1 LHLYHQRNFNVSLTT
16 IYFYWMQKNVVILFI
31 LSVSFLGACNLF
43 SGRKADERV
52 ARVNS
57 KYLYISDL
65 QGIVAP
71 GTSAADST
79 VIIKRYIDN
88 WIRQQVYLEEAEKNL
103 TADQADFQRKVE
115 NYRSSLIIFSYE
127 NQYIKANLDTVITPE
142 LMAEYYEKHQDEF
155 KLRDHIV
162 QVKYV
167 KLPLDAPE
175 INSVRRLIRSDSEQ
189 DLVSLEEYCINN
201 AASYFLD
208 TNSWFV
214 FSDILRDMPINPQN
228 TESFLRNNSFLERRD
243 DFYRYFLY
251 IIDYR
256 LEGSASPI
264 VFQSDNIKAIILNHR
279 KQKLINEFRNE
290 LFKNAASN
298 GSFEI
303 Y

>member
-1 LHLYHQRNFNVSLTT
+1 
-16 IYFYWMQKNVVILFI
+16 MQKFIIIFII
-31 LSVSFLGACNLF
+31 LSASFFGACSWF
-43 SGRKADERV
+43 SGRSADERI
-52 ARVNS
+52 ARVNN
-57 KYLYISDL
+57 KYLYRSDL
-65 QGIVAP
+65 HGIITP
-71 GTSAADST
+71 GINAADSA
-79 VIIKRYIDN
+79 VIIKRYIEN
-88 WIRQQVYLEEAEKNL
+88 WIRQQVYLAEAEKKL
-103 TADQADFQRKVE
+103 TADQADFQRKVD
-115 NYRSSLIIFSYE
+115 NYRNSLIIFSYE

-162 QVKYV
+162 QVKFV
-167 KLPLDAPE
+167 KLPLDAPD
-175 INSVRRLIRSDSEQ
+175 INTVRRLIRSDSEQ
-189 DLVSLEEYCINN
+189 DLIALEDYCINH

-208 TNSWFV
+208 SDSWFI
-214 FSDILRDMPINPQN
+214 FSDILRDMPINPLN
-228 TESFLRNNSFLERRD
+228 TESFLRNNSFLERTD

-279 KQKLINEFRNE
+279 KQQLINEFRHE
-290 LFKNAASN
+290 LFKNAVSN

>member
-1 LHLYHQRNFNVSLTT
+1 
-16 IYFYWMQKNVVILFI
+16 MQKLIFTLII
-31 LSVSFLGACNLF
+31 LSTSFFGACTLF
-43 SGRKADERV
+43 TGSKAEERV

-57 KYLYISDL
+57 KYLFKSDL
-65 QGIVAP
+65 QGIVTP
-71 GTSAADST
+71 GTSAADSA
-79 VIIKRYIDN
+79 VIIKRFIDN
-88 WIRQQVYLEEAEKNL
+88 WIRQQIYLEEAEKNL
-103 TADQADFQRKVE
+103 TADHADFQRKVE
-115 NYRSSLIIFSYE
+115 NYRNSLIIFSYE
-127 NQYIKANLDTVITPE
+127 NQYINTYLDTIITPE

-189 DLVSLEEYCINN
+189 DLIALEEYCINN

-208 TNSWFV
+208 TDSWFV

-243 DFYRYFLY
+243 DFYRYLLY

-279 KQKLINEFRNE
+279 KQELINEFRQG

-303 Y
+303 F

>member
-1 LHLYHQRNFNVSLTT
+1 
-16 IYFYWMQKNVVILFI
+16 MQKFIIIFII
-31 LSVSFLGACNLF
+31 LSASFFGACSWF
-43 SGRKADERV
+43 SGRSADERI
-52 ARVNS
+52 ARVNN
-57 KYLYISDL
+57 KYLYRSDL
-65 QGIVAP
+65 HGIITP
-71 GTSAADST
+71 GINAADSA
-79 VIIKRYIDN
+79 VIIKRYVEN
-88 WIRQQVYLEEAEKNL
+88 WIRQQVYLAEAEKKL
-103 TADQADFQRKVE
+103 TADQADFQRKVD
-115 NYRSSLIIFSYE
+115 NYRNSLIIFSYE

-162 QVKYV
+162 QVKFV
-167 KLPLDAPE
+167 KLPLDAPD
-175 INSVRRLIRSDSEQ
+175 INTVRRLIRSDSEQ
-189 DLVSLEEYCINN
+189 DLIALEDYCINH

-208 TNSWFV
+208 SDSWFI
-214 FSDILRDMPINPQN
+214 FSDILRDMPINPLN
-228 TESFLRNNSFLERRD
+228 TESFLRNNSFLERTD

-279 KQKLINEFRNE
+279 KQQLINEFRHE
-290 LFKNAASN
+290 LFKNAVSN

>member
-1 LHLYHQRNFNVSLTT
+1 
-16 IYFYWMQKNVVILFI
+16 MQKLIVIVILISF
-31 LSVSFLGACNLF
+31 SFLGACNLF
-43 SGRKADERV
+43 DGRKADERV
-52 ARVNS
+52 ARVGN
-57 KYLYISDL
+57 KYLYRSDL
-65 QGIVAP
+65 QGIVAS
-71 GTSAADST
+71 GTSPADS
-79 VIIKRYIDN
+79 VFIIKRYIDN
-88 WIRQQVYLEEAEKNL
+88 WVRQQVNLAQAEKNL
-103 TADQADFQRKVE
+103 TADLADFNRKVE
-115 NYRSSLIIFSYE
+115 NYKNSLIVFSYE
-127 NQYIKANLDTVITPE
+127 NEYINANLDTVITPE

-175 INSVRRLIRSDSEQ
+175 INTVRRLVRSDSEQ
-189 DLVSLEEYCINN
+189 DLIALEEYCINH

-208 TNSWFV
+208 TESWFV

-228 TESFLRNNSFLERRD
+228 TESFLRNNSFLERTD
-243 DFYRYFLY
+243 DFYRYFLN

-279 KQKLINEFRNE
+279 KQQLISEFRND

-298 GSFEI
+298 GSIEI

>member
-1 LHLYHQRNFNVSLTT
+1 
-16 IYFYWMQKNVVILFI
+16 MQKFIVIFII
-31 LSVSFLGACNLF
+31 LSASFFGACSWF
-43 SGRKADERV
+43 SGRSADERI
-52 ARVNS
+52 ARVNN
-57 KYLYISDL
+57 KYLYRSDL
-65 QGIVAP
+65 QGIITP
-71 GTSAADST
+71 GINAADSA
-79 VIIKRYIDN
+79 VIIKRYIEN
-88 WIRQQVYLEEAEKNL
+88 WIRQQVYLAEAEKKL
-103 TADQADFQRKVE
+103 TADQADFQRKVD
-115 NYRSSLIIFSYE
+115 NYRNSLIIFSYE

-162 QVKYV
+162 QVKFV
-167 KLPLDAPE
+167 KLPLDAPD
-175 INSVRRLIRSDSEQ
+175 INTVRRLIRSDSEQ
-189 DLVSLEEYCINN
+189 DLIALEDYCINH

-208 TNSWFV
+208 SDSWFI
-214 FSDILRDMPINPQN
+214 FSDILRDMPINPLN
-228 TESFLRNNSFLERRD
+228 TESFLRNNSFLERTD

-279 KQKLINEFRNE
+279 KQQLINEFRHE
-290 LFKNAASN
+290 LFKNAVSN

>member
-1 LHLYHQRNFNVSLTT
+1 
-16 IYFYWMQKNVVILFI
+16 MQKFIVILII
-31 LSVSFLGACNLF
+31 LSVSFFGACSWF
-43 SGRKADERV
+43 TGRGADERV
-52 ARVNS
+52 ARVNN
-57 KYLYISDL
+57 KYLYRSDL
-65 QGIVAP
+65 QGLITP
-71 GTSAADST
+71 GINAADSA

-88 WIRQQVYLEEAEKNL
+88 WVRQQVYLAEAEKNL
-103 TADQADFQRKVE
+103 TADHADFQRKVE
-115 NYRSSLIIFSYE
+115 NYRNSLIIFSYE

-142 LMAEYYEKHQDEF
+142 LMAEYYEKHRDEF

-162 QVKYV
+162 QVKFV
-167 KLPLDAPE
+167 KLPLDAPD
-175 INSVRRLIRSDSEQ
+175 INTVRRLIRSDSEQ
-189 DLVSLEEYCINN
+189 DLIALEEYCINN

-208 TNSWFV
+208 SDSWFI

-228 TESFLRNNSFLERRD
+228 TESFLRNNSFLERTD

-279 KQKLINEFRNE
+279 KQELINEFRNE
-290 LFKNAASN
+290 LFKNAVSN

>member
-1 LHLYHQRNFNVSLTT
+1 
-16 IYFYWMQKNVVILFI
+16 MQKLIVILI
-31 LSVSFLGACNLF
+31 IISTSFFGACTLF
-43 SGRKADERV
+43 TGRKADERV

-57 KYLYISDL
+57 KYLYRSDL
-65 QGIVAP
+65 QGIISP
-71 GTSAADST
+71 GTGAADSA

-88 WIRQQVYLEEAEKNL
+88 WIRQQIYLEEAEKNI
-103 TADQADFQRKVE
+103 TADQAEFQRKVE
-115 NYRSSLIIFSYE
+115 NYRNSLIIFSYE
-127 NQYIKANLDTVITPE
+127 NHYIKANLDTVISPE

-162 QVKYV
+162 KVKYV
-167 KLPLDAPE
+167 KLPMDAPE

-189 DLVSLEEYCINN
+189 DLITLEEYCINN

-208 TNSWFV
+208 TDSWFV

-228 TESFLRNNSFLERRD
+228 SESFLRNNSFLERRD

-279 KQKLINEFRNE
+279 KQELINEFRQG

>member
-1 LHLYHQRNFNVSLTT
+1 
-16 IYFYWMQKNVVILFI
+16 MQKFIIIFII
-31 LSVSFLGACNLF
+31 LSASFFGACSWF
-43 SGRKADERV
+43 SGRSADERI
-52 ARVNS
+52 ARVNN
-57 KYLYISDL
+57 KYLYRSDL
-65 QGIVAP
+65 QGIITP
-71 GTSAADST
+71 GINAADSA
-79 VIIKRYIDN
+79 VIIKRYIEN
-88 WIRQQVYLEEAEKNL
+88 WIRQQVYLAEAEKKL
-103 TADQADFQRKVE
+103 TADQADFQRKVD
-115 NYRSSLIIFSYE
+115 NYRNSLIIFSYE

-162 QVKYV
+162 QVKFV
-167 KLPLDAPE
+167 KLPLDAPD
-175 INSVRRLIRSDSEQ
+175 INTVRRLIRSDSEQ
-189 DLVSLEEYCINN
+189 DLIALEDYCINH

-208 TNSWFV
+208 SDSWFI
-214 FSDILRDMPINPQN
+214 FSDILRDMPINPLN
-228 TESFLRNNSFLERRD
+228 TESFLRNNSFLERTD

-279 KQKLINEFRNE
+279 KQQLINEFRHE
-290 LFKNAASN
+290 LFKNAVSN